1 MKPLQSINRSSIFF
15 SITFIFIISISSIIV
30 AFIFLMDYDQK
41 NYTEKL
47 NNKYTIVA
55 RATLFHLNNFISKK
69 ELENQ
74 VKSYHML
81 DIKDKKLQRT
91 IIDKAN
97 VLQKITGKIGSTAIL
112 VYNRRNYLLIEHDN
126 TTLLL
131 KDEDYQ
137 PYRYH
142 TIRGIFGLV
151 LLIIILN
158 YVLTIRRIKPLRKLK
173 REMDK
178 FAKGDLNISCARDGE
193 DEISQVSNAFQ
204 NAVNQINKLN
214 QSRQMFLRNIMHEL
228 KTPITKGRISVE
240 MIDNS
245 KQKQR
250 LINVFERLELLINE
264 FTSIEQIT
272 SGDGLK
278 NIRAYKISD
287 IFDEAIDLSMILPE
301 QITLQIE
308 KNIDINVDFKL
319 FTTAVKNII
328 DNGIKYSID
337 KRVVIETSHDK
348 ISFISQG
355 NPMQYDLAHYLEPFT
370 QDKISHKS
378 FGLGLY
384 IVQNIVKAHGLE
396 FTYEHK
402 NSYNYFNFEGISKL
416 V

>member
-1 MKPLQSINRSSIFF
+1 MNKSSIFF
-15 SITFIFIISISSIIV
+15 SITFVFIISISSIIA

-55 RATLFHLNNFISKK
+55 RATLFHLNHFISEKQ
-69 ELENQ
+69 LENQ
-74 VKSYHML
+74 VKSYHMNE
-81 DIKDKKLQRT
+81 IKDKKIQREIIERAKVLQR
-91 IIDKAN
+91 
-97 VLQKITGKIGSTAIL
+97 ITGKIGSTAIM
-112 VYNRRNYLLIEHDN
+112 VYNKRNYLLIEHEN

-151 LLIIILN
+151 LLIIILD
-158 YVLTIRRIKPLRKLK
+158 YILTIRRIKPLRKLK

-178 FAKGDLNISCARDGE
+178 FARGDLNISCARDGE
-193 DEISQVSNAFQ
+193 DEISQVSNSFQ

-214 QSRQMFLRNIMHEL
+214 RSRQMFLRNIMHEL

-278 NIRAYKISD
+278 NIRAYKLSD
-287 IFDEAIDLSMILPE
+287 ILDEAIDLSMISQE

-308 KNIDINVDFKL
+308 KNLSINVDFKL

-337 KRVVIETSHDK
+337 KRVIIETSFDK

-355 NPMQYDLAHYLEPFT
+355 NPMQYELSHYLEPFT

-384 IVQNIVKAHGLE
+384 IVQNIVKAHGLK

-402 NSYNYFNFEGISKL
+402 NSYNYFNFEGISSL
-416 V
+416 L